1 MSRAS
6 RFIITRGVIDMA
18 TSRVLFNEGYMHEGV
33 VQLARE
39 GEDDEKIKSAVATAL
54 KAHFE
59 EVAKVHKKI
68 EEDLKTF
75 GAIQEGTKTAVAT
88 LNTEGAKK
96 VADYQAEKEKSDARI
111 LALEQRILT
120 LGKGGF
126 GAEKLKSLGDR
137 FIESDEWKAFAAQG
151 PTLKRQSAPY
161 KFKTTYAPIGSQ
173 PLSGGGGAFPEFLP
187 TPVIPPFMP
196 LTVRDL
202 LAKGTTETNLI
213 EWVREL
219 VFTNNAAVVSEGAT
233 KPQSNITYERMNVAV
248 STIAHWIQA
257 SKQILADF
265 KQLATLIDARLSWGL
280 KYAEEE
286 QLLFGDGVGDNINGL
301 VPQATAYSDAYAKA
315 DDTRID
321 VIRHAML
328 QVQLAFY
335 PTTGIVLSP
344 IDWHALELTKDK
356 FGRYILASASQS
368 TPPMLWGVPVVVGYT
383 MNTGDFLVGAFQLAA
398 MIFDR
403 EQAQILVSTET
414 GTNFIQNLVTILC
427 EERLALAVTRP
438 AAIIY
443 GSFPAGSSD
452 TA

>member
-18 TSRVLFNEGYMHEGV
+18 TSAVLHNEGYWHEGLV
-33 VQLARE
+33 ALGRE
-39 GEDDEKIKSAVATAL
+39 SEDDERVKSAVEAAL
-54 KAHFE
+54 KKHFE
-59 EVAKVHKKI
+59 KVAEVHRQI
-68 EEDLKTF
+68 ETDLKTYKE
-75 GAIQEGTKTAVAT
+75 IQEGTKQEVAK
-88 LNTEGAKK
+88 LNTDGAKA
-96 VADYQAEKEKSDARI
+96 VADYQIEKEKSEARI
-111 LALEQRILT
+111 LALEQKLLT
-120 LGKGGF
+120 IGKAGVSP
-126 GAEKLKSLGDR
+126 AMLKSLGER
-137 FIESDEWKAFAAQG
+137 FIESEEWKNFAKQG
-151 PTLKRQSAPY
+151 PTMKRQSQPWQ
-161 KFKTTYAPIGSQ
+161 FKTTYAPIGSQ

-202 LAKGTTETNLI
+202 LGKGTTETNLI
-213 EWVREL
+213 EWVKEL
-219 VFTNNAAVVSEGAT
+219 VFTNQAGVVSEGAT
-233 KPQSNITYERMNVAV
+233 KPQSNITYERLNVPV

-265 KQLATLIDARLSWGL
+265 KQLATLIDARLTWGL
-280 KYAEEE
+280 KQAEEL

-301 VPQATAYSDAYAKA
+301 VPQATAYSSAYGKP

-321 VIRHAML
+321 VLRHAML

-335 PTTGIVLSP
+335 PTTGMVLSP
-344 IDWHALELTKDK
+344 IDWHDLELTKDK

-368 TPPMLWGVPVVVGYT
+368 TPPMVWGVPVVVGYT

-398 MIFDR
+398 TIFDR

-443 GSFPAGSSD
+443 GAFPAGSSD
-452 TA
+452 TV